1 MRRFILIPHL
11 KIHNANAMSS
21 PFTIGFPAMT
31 AWLGAVHAL
40 ERKLRHLGFDGI
52 TLAKVAV
59 SCHEFN
65 LQTYKGKN
73 DFENSI
79 IVQRNPLIF
88 DKKYNSNYPKGTYS
102 SMYSAPL
109 VGDAFIEEARCHLTV
124 SLLVELTNIHNDQLD
139 QLLLQIDQLIL
150 CMKFA
155 SGDILSVR
163 KSQILN
169 FDEDED
175 EDLELKP
182 ILNKL
187 MLGHVLIERRDLI
200 KQTME
205 IEQKDALDA
214 VLDYLKVN
222 HHSELNESGDV
233 TWTSSRKEKGW
244 LVPIA
249 VGFQGIS
256 ELGQAK
262 NQRDENTPHR
272 FAEAVIT
279 LGEFLM
285 PYRIENIDQLLWQY
299 HVDLDN
305 SLYLCQNQ
313 SN

>member
-65 LQTYKGKN
+65 LQTYKGQN
-73 DFENSI
+73 DFVSSI
-79 IVQRNPLIF
+79 IGTSNPL
-88 DKKYNSNYPKGTYS
+88 DKNGERP
-102 SMYSAPL
+102 P
-109 VGDAFIEEARCHLTV
+109 FIEEARCHLTV
-124 SLLVELTNIHNDQLD
+124 SLLVELTNIHHYQLD

-299 HVDLDN
+299 HVDLNN

-313 SN
+313 SI

>member
-65 LQTYKGKN
+65 LQTYKGQN
-73 DFENSI
+73 DFVSSI
-79 IVQRNPLIF
+79 IGTSNPL
-88 DKKYNSNYPKGTYS
+88 DKNGERP
-102 SMYSAPL
+102 P
-109 VGDAFIEEARCHLTV
+109 FIEEARCHLTV

>member
-40 ERKLRHLGFDGI
+40 ERKLRHLGFDCI
-52 TLAKVAV
+52 TLDKVAV

-65 LQTYKGKN
+65 LQTYKGQN
-73 DFENSI
+73 DVVSSI
-79 IVQRNPLIF
+79 IGTSNPL
-88 DKKYNSNYPKGTYS
+88 DKNGERP
-102 SMYSAPL
+102 P
-109 VGDAFIEEARCHLTV
+109 FIEEARCHITV
-124 SLLVELTNIHNDQLD
+124 SLLVELTNIHHDQLD

-155 SGDILSVR
+155 SGDILAVR

-249 VGFQGIS
+249 VGFQGVS

-305 SLYLCQNQ
+305 TLYLCQNQ
-313 SN
+313 SI